1 MGGARDH
8 RTDAGG
14 RVDRRQPAT
23 LGIEHRDGAGGPA
36 IVIDGYRHG
45 RSAGAGRPGVAGA
58 GEVIGEDGNHGWGG
72 GEGPRVA
79 AYVKRR
85 GRRRHRAKSGA
96 GREPERRGV
105 YSPTM
110 SCPRT
115 VAAVLLVLLACTP
128 SAANDPFKSMNL
140 IRPAKPRVAEDF
152 SLKSPD
158 GKTTIKL
165 ADYRGKVVFL
175 NFWATWCKP
184 CEEEMPSMER
194 LHRKF
199 KDQGLVVLALSED
212 ADGAAAVMPFLKKHN
227 LTFPV
232 GLDPKMSVATLYG
245 VWALPSTF
253 IIDKR
258 GNRAMFANGPR
269 EWDSPDAQA
278 LFQSLL
284 Q

>member
-1 MGGARDH
+1 VAASGRALYTRPVIHPRLVAALLLGALLVAP
-8 RTDAGG
+8 DAGAQ
-14 RVDRRQPAT
+14 DP
-23 LGIEHRDGAGGPA
+23 
-36 IVIDGYRHG
+36 
-45 RSAGAGRPGVAGA
+45 
-58 GEVIGEDGNHGWGG
+58 
-72 GEGPRVA
+72 
-79 AYVKRR
+79 
-85 GRRRHRAKSGA
+85 AKSLA
-96 GREPERRGV
+96 
-105 YSPTM
+105 
-110 SCPRT
+110 
-115 VAAVLLVLLACTP
+115 LVRPKPAL
-128 SAANDPFKSMNL
+128 
-140 IRPAKPRVAEDF
+140 PAKEFLVAT
-152 SLKSPD
+152 PD
-158 GKTTIKL
+158 NRQLRLSEFK
-165 ADYRGKVVFL
+165 GKVVFL

-212 ADGAAAVMPFLKKHN
+212 AGGAAAVMPFLKKHN